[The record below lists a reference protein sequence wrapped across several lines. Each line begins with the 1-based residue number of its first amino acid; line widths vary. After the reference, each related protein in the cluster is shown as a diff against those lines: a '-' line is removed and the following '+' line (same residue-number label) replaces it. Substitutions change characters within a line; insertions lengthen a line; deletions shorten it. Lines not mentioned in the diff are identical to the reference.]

1 MGDDHVLDIV
11 GIDIVKLKMNDDTI
25 CTIQEVQDV
34 KDRKK
39 NLLSLE

>member
-11 GIDIVKLKMNDDTI
+11 GIDIVKLKMYDDTI
-25 CTIQEVQDV
+25 HTIQEVPGM